1 MKIDIHA
8 HAFHPKIAGKAVRQL
23 NEHYDIKAVGD
34 GTPEDLLR
42 RLAAAGIDR
51 AAVHAAATTPA
62 QVIPANNWAMELAR
76 KYPALIPFGTVH
88 PGYADNAKELDRL
101 ERAGIRGIKIHA
113 DFQGFRLDD
122 PALRPVM
129 AALEGRFVTIF
140 HVGDRLPPDK
150 NPSCP
155 IKLAAI
161 HREFPGLTIIAA
173 HLGGLMHWEEALEH
187 LAGKDVYLD
196 TSSSL
201 PFIQDATLRAILDR
215 HPAERVLFGS
225 DYPLYDPGVELERLR
240 TRLGLA
246 DADLERLLTTAQSLF
261 PGLDEARMRASA

>member
-1 MKIDIHA
+1 VTIDIHA
-8 HAFHPKIAGKAVRQL
+8 HTFHPKIAARAVSQL
-23 NEHYDIKAVGD
+23 RDHYRIDPVGI
-34 GTPEDLLR
+34 GTADDLVR

-76 KYPALIPFGTVH
+76 KYPMFIPFGTVH
-88 PGYADNAKELDRL
+88 PGYADIGKELDRL

-122 PALRPVM
+122 PDLFPVLE
-129 AALEGRFVTIF
+129 ALEGRFVVMF
-140 HVGDRLPPDK
+140 HVGDRLPPGQ

-155 IKLAAI
+155 IKVAAI
-161 HREFPGLTIIAA
+161 HKTFPELTMIAA
-173 HLGGLMHWEEALEH
+173 HLGGLLHWEHSLEH
-187 LAGKDVYLD
+187 LAGSGVYLD

-201 PFIQDATLRAILDR
+201 PFIGEHLLRAILDK

-225 DYPLYDPGVELERLR
+225 DYPLYDPGTELKRLR
-240 TRLGLA
+240 TRL
-246 DADLERLLTTAQSLF
+246 DLGDEAMELLLTAAEALF
-261 PGLDEARMRASA
+261 PVKGGDAKLASA